1 MTNLRSINGIG
12 KSSFELLEAAGFFHA
27 EALAAA
33 GIEELANELER
44 ANRILQIAKRA
55 PARANVAKWIASAR
69 SLVGVQDEVPKPVSM
84 PVDYEKS
91 PEVASMLADA
101 PFAIPLPARF
111 LLEKELAVADIP
123 AAILL
128 NRYSGDLE
136 VKVDDRLPAPKPARP
151 LAASAAA
158 NVRIAEAHV
167 SRLEIDTSRVKSI
180 DALAGPAPRTSATK
194 MANEDERIALIRGP
208 RATTNKGRDPK
219 SRRYI
224 RGVLHS
230 HPISLMLG
238 AFVTLILWVLL
249 PVAIVSGLLLL
260 LSQEVP
266 QKFGWVPEWLLA
278 FPLALPVVGLAW
290 LVWGMSASCR
300 ICGQRLFVP
309 RMCLKNSKAHH
320 VPGFGYILP
329 VCFHILTFRWFRCT
343 YCGTPVRLKK

>member
-1 MTNLRSINGIG
+1 MTNLRSIHGIG
-12 KSSFELLEAAGFFHA
+12 KSSFELLEAAGFPNA
-27 EALAAA
+27 EALANA
-33 GIEELANELER
+33 GIEELASELER

-55 PARANVAKWIASAR
+55 PGRANVAKWIASAR
-69 SLVGVQDEVPKPVSM
+69 SLVGLQDEEPKPVSM
-84 PVDYEKS
+84 PVDYEKT
-91 PEVASMLADA
+91 PEVASMLHDA

-111 LLEKELAVADIP
+111 LMEKELAVADIP

-136 VKVDDRLPAPKPARP
+136 VKVDERLPAARPVRP

-167 SRLEIDTSRVKSI
+167 GRLEIDTSRVKSI

-194 MANEDERIALIRGP
+194 MVNEDERIALIRGP
-208 RATTNKGRDPK
+208 RENTNKGRDPK

-230 HPISLMLG
+230 HPISLTLG
-238 AFVTLILWVLL
+238 ALVTLILWVLL
-249 PVAIVSGLLLL
+249 PVGIVSGLLLL

-266 QKFGWVPEWLLA
+266 VKFGWVPSWLLA

-290 LVWGMSASCR
+290 LVWGMNASCR

-320 VPGFGYILP
+320 VPGLGYILP
-329 VCFHILTFRWFRCT
+329 VCFHILIFRWFRCT